1 MICKIDGSDKILSMQ
16 CPHCQSQQVIKNGN
30 HQLRDGTPMQN
41 YLCKSCRKRFS
52 ERTGTPMARL
62 RTPTSIVSLALK
74 MRGDGMGVRAS
85 GRVLDKAHSTI
96 LRWQQRLAKQSET
109 WSPPAPERSEVTL
122 ENDELYTR
130 VGENLSPQ

>member
-1 MICKIDGSDKILSMQ
+1 MR

-30 HQLRDGTPMQN
+30 HPLQNGTRMQN
-41 YLCKSCRKRFS
+41 YLCKICGKRFS

-74 MRGDGMGVRAS
+74 MRGEGMGVRAS
-85 GRVLDKAHSTI
+85 GRVLDKSHSTI
-96 LRWQQRLAKQSET
+96 LRWQQRLSDQESA
-109 WSPPAPERSEVTL
+109 WSPTAPDGSDVTL

-130 VGENLSPQ
+130 VGENLPPQ